1 MSSFTLFLA
10 FLIVFSSSVIQLHG
24 RPVKSLTTA
33 ELLTNAQLAQQ
44 LNAAFQSLSSG
55 DACTSGEVA
64 CINGEAAECSGTKWK
79 TAACIAT
86 QACFAV
92 PSVNKAN
99 DAVLR
104 CTSQRS
110 AESIIAASG
119 ASGGLTGSNSTSTS
133 TSSNSTSTASSSAN
147 STSFLDFDKYE
158 CCCFIQ
164 RYVSFLRIQFLGFS
178 KDKHEYYYSIYLY
191 YELDCD
197 HNYFAFRCAQY
208 SV

>member
-1 MSSFTLFLA
+1 MSSFSLFLA
-10 FLIVFSSSVIQLHG
+10 FLVVFSSSVIQLHG

-79 TAACIAT
+79 TTACIAT
-86 QACFAV
+86 QSCFAV
-92 PSVNKAN
+92 PSVTKAN

-133 TSSNSTSTASSSAN
+133 TSSNSTSTASSSTN
-147 STSFLDFDKYE
+147 STSASASASSSV
-158 CCCFIQ
+158 
-164 RYVSFLRIQFLGFS
+164 VSASSTSTSSFSTLTISRIQQVQARVL
-178 KDKHEYYYSIYLY
+178 LQ
-191 YELDCD
+191 
-197 HNYFAFRCAQY
+197 CAQY
-208 SV
+208 TV